1 MDKSKILDY
10 KVSGLK
16 LGEYSIYVF
25 SYTKKGNYNYLQ
37 LPFSILELFFYSISK
52 VTAVANGISLGQV
65 ICKPSAVSFH
75 FNFPL

>member
-16 LGEYSIYVF
+16 LGESSIYVF

-37 LPFSILELFFYSISK
+37 LPFSILELLFTQFQK
-52 VTAVANGISLGQV
+52 
-65 ICKPSAVSFH
+65 
-75 FNFPL
+75 